1 MTKVC
6 YNHIDGTR
14 EKGLVMC
21 RPGLR
26 ESIRVIH
33 PLSALKDRRCRNV
46 IFTLSFLQQKGE
58 NALRNGS
65 SVLPNAALRCIILQ

>member
-6 YNHIDGTR
+6 YNHIDGTP
-14 EKGLVMC
+14 EKGLVNVPSRSERKHSC
-21 RPGLR
+21 
-26 ESIRVIH
+26 H
-33 PLSALKDRRCRNV
+33 PSTLCSQGPAMQNV

-65 SVLPNAALRCIILQ
+65 SVLPNAALRCIVLQ